1 MIVPL
6 EPKKNVQTIRLSV
19 VKHFRDQVR
28 KLKSDP
34 IMKKEGKEMLFDL
47 RIEIQ
52 LKINTLLG

>member
-1 MIVPL
+1 L
-6 EPKKNVQTIRLSV
+6 EPKKNLQTIRLSV

-34 IMKKEGKEMLFDL
+34 IMKNEGKEMLFDL